1 MDNISHGKPSAEPSS
16 LKASQSSNSANIR
29 TDVEE
34 TKQKLNVLAEKWK
47 GVNSVKGFLTEL
59 WAALGIDAPTK
70 GQQRGGNPSRYAAFR
85 LQDGSVV
92 IVTIRASA
100 HNADASNYSKE
111 GNVNGDTN
119 LSLVLQKRWKKNKFK
134 PSVNVK
140 LDEYVYVDDR
150 IKSVENPLTQIA
162 NSLIGYLTNGKY
174 VDTTGVAITH
184 NSPTIKE
191 SKTRIDMKQN
201 KKTINEAQL
210 RAIVSE
216 AVKNVLR
223 EAYTTEPKGTRQQ
236 MAQYIDIPD
245 SFSSDYY
252 KSLPADEPWH
262 KSQADGDYALMYK
275 KLSDLYNEISEKVK
289 DNSIKDNKEQEYF
302 DKTLD
307 CLRRA
312 CNYCHH
318 FIRVRHMNMGVTPP
332 YSSDSDY

>member
-1 MDNISHGKPSAEPSS
+1 MRKKLDNISHGKPSAEPSS

-70 GQQRGGNPSRYAAFR
+70 GQQRGGNSSRYAAFR
-85 LQDGSVV
+85 LQDRSVV

-100 HNADASNYSKE
+100 HNADGSNYSKE
-111 GNVNGDTN
+111 GNVNGDAN
-119 LSLVLQKRWKKNKFK
+119 LSLVLQKRWKKNNFK

-191 SKTRIDMKQN
+191 SNTRNDMKQN
-201 KKTINEAQL
+201 RIKLTESQLKKM
-210 RAIVSE
+210 VSE

-223 EAYTTEPKGTRQQ
+223 EGLPQKG
-236 MAQYIDIPD
+236 
-245 SFSSDYY
+245 FSSNGNY
-252 KSLPADEPWH
+252 KNTPMEILKALGVLGINLVDVQGGKMWYNIQTRNHYWDIQEALADLDCSELNEL
-262 KSQADGDYALMYK
+262 AINY
-275 KLSDLYNEISEKVK
+275 YNEEI
-289 DNSIKDNKEQEYF
+289 
-302 DKTLD
+302 
-307 CLRRA
+307 
-312 CNYCHH
+312 
-318 FIRVRHMNMGVTPP
+318 
-332 YSSDSDY
+332 

>member
-1 MDNISHGKPSAEPSS
+1 MRKKLDNISHGKPSAEPSS

-85 LQDGSVV
+85 LQDGAVV
-92 IVTIRASA
+92 IVTIRVSA

-184 NSPTIKE
+184 NSPTINE
-191 SKTRIDMKQN
+191 SNTRKDMKTN
-201 KKTINEAQL
+201 KIKLSETQL
-210 RAIVSE
+210 KKMVSE
-216 AVKNVLR
+216 AVRNVLR
-223 EAYTTEPKGTRQQ
+223 ENDLDAQESIYQIICNLEEDIKTVISNTDSSANQAFGDAQEKLNAITNSLSHIDANLAQQLHSTFVKLQEVITELRDIRISLKSFGANDSYWGHPFKTTNGTV
-236 MAQYIDIPD
+236 
-245 SFSSDYY
+245 
-252 KSLPADEPWH
+252 
-262 KSQADGDYALMYK
+262 G
-275 KLSDLYNEISEKVK
+275 LS
-289 DNSIKDNKEQEYF
+289 
-302 DKTLD
+302 
-307 CLRRA
+307 
-312 CNYCHH
+312 NYS
-318 FIRVRHMNMGVTPP
+318 R
-332 YSSDSDY
+332 

>member
-1 MDNISHGKPSAEPSS
+1 MRKKLDNISHGNPSAEPSS
-16 LKASQSSNSANIR
+16 LKSSQSSNSANIR

-92 IVTIRASA
+92 IVTIIASA

-140 LDEYVYVDDR
+140 LDEYIYVDDR
-150 IKSVENPLTQIA
+150 IKSVENPLAQIA

-184 NSPTIKE
+184 NSPTINE
-191 SKTRIDMKQN
+191 SNTKKDMKANRIKLSETQL
-201 KKTINEAQL
+201 KKM
-210 RAIVSE
+210 VSE
-216 AVKNVLR
+216 AVRNVLR
-223 EAYTTEPKGTRQQ
+223 ENDLDAQESIYQIICNLEEDIKTVISNTDSSANQAFGDAQEKLNAITNSLSHIDANLAQQSHSTFVKLQEVITELRDIRISLKYLRANDSYLGHPFKTTNGTV
-236 MAQYIDIPD
+236 
-245 SFSSDYY
+245 
-252 KSLPADEPWH
+252 
-262 KSQADGDYALMYK
+262 G
-275 KLSDLYNEISEKVK
+275 LS
-289 DNSIKDNKEQEYF
+289 
-302 DKTLD
+302 
-307 CLRRA
+307 
-312 CNYCHH
+312 NYS
-318 FIRVRHMNMGVTPP
+318 R
-332 YSSDSDY
+332 